1 MSSSIAMSSTGEHRS
16 PWGVW
21 CLSALTLGV
30 YYLVWYVRLNKEIA
44 RVAGV
49 DVTVGTAGLW
59 MSQCVAIVNWVS
71 LAHTA
76 QRLRTALERAGA
88 EPSVSAARTVLASL
102 WFGSHVRYLQRHA
115 NELWRTLED
124 RAAVTAQRDPL
135 DLIYAYSRGPRALT
149 AGPQALQGEAQ
160 ALTPS

>member
-1 MSSSIAMSSTGEHRS
+1 MSSSIAMSSTGQHRS

-21 CLSALTLGV
+21 CLSALTLGI

-59 MSQCVAIVNWVS
+59 LSQCVVIANWVS

-88 EPSVSAARTVLASL
+88 EPSVSAARTVMASV
-102 WFGSHVRYLQRHA
+102 WFGSHVRYLQRRA

-124 RAAVTAQRDPL
+124 RAVVTAERDPL

-149 AGPQALQGEAQ
+149 AGPQAQQGKHK
-160 ALTPS
+160 L

>member
-1 MSSSIAMSSTGEHRS
+1 MSSSIAMPSTGQVRS

-21 CLSALTLGV
+21 WLSALTLGI
-30 YYLVWYVRLNKEIA
+30 YYLIWYVRLNKEIA

-59 MSQCVAIVNWVS
+59 MSQCVAIANWVS

-76 QRLRTALERAGA
+76 RRLRTALERAGA

-102 WFGSHVRYLQRHA
+102 WFGSHVRYLQRRT

-124 RAAVTAQRDPL
+124 RAAVTVERDPL
-135 DLIYAYSRGPRALT
+135 DLIFAYSRGPRALT
-149 AGPQALQGEAQ
+149 AGPQAEQGKHKV
-160 ALTPS
+160 

>member
-1 MSSSIAMSSTGEHRS
+1 MSSSIAMSSTGQHRS

-21 CLSALTLGV
+21 CLSAVTLGI

-49 DVTVGTAGLW
+49 DVTVGTAGLCL
-59 MSQCVAIVNWVS
+59 SQCVVIVNWVS
-71 LAHTA
+71 LARTA

-88 EPSVSAARTVLASL
+88 EPSVSAARTVMASL
-102 WFGSHVRYLQRHA
+102 WFGSHVRYLQRRA

-124 RAAVTAQRDPL
+124 RAVVTAERDPL

-149 AGPQALQGEAQ
+149 AGPQAHQGKHK
-160 ALTPS
+160 L